1 MQEEFYNDNEFGGKG
16 LKNLILFQTGLQLGK
31 GMITNL
37 KRPIVI
43 IVIGYIIGIIWGL
56 YFDFSIVL
64 LYILIA
70 ILFYRKNQRNSII
83 SFLIILLKKCFK
95 NKKNTSFQLFSI
107 HRYVRYI
114 KLILTKQVIFFIVV
128 SSIISNTILISQENR
143 YKNLYPEETIIV
155 EGIIVS
161 NQEEREYKN
170 RYKVKVLTVNSSD
183 KYQSTQIYIE
193 VKKDSKFQYG
203 DKVRLQGEF
212 RRGSEQRNTGGFDYQ
227 LYLKSINIY
236 GTLKVENYQK
246 ISSDNV
252 SWIEKSINTI
262 KLTIAENIEKVLE
275 KEEEQIVKGLI
286 LGDTTVLEEEL
297 KEKFQVA
304 NISHVLAVS
313 GMHIIYIIMGIEMVF
328 KTWLGKRHVK
338 YVIIFGVIFYMS
350 ITGFTSSIV
359 RAGIMGMMNILAF
372 LVYRKND
379 IWTSIAISLGIILI
393 QNPYAITGVGLQLS
407 YLGTIGII
415 LFNKNVKQYLD
426 NIKWIKNNIQIK
438 KSKRISKIVE
448 NLKDMISVTLSAQ
461 MMILPIM
468 LYHFNMIGIYFVI
481 TNILVSIIIGPIMF
495 LSIIFGFSSFI
506 HLHISQFISIFL
518 SFGIKGLI
526 QISNLSNLP
535 FSKIYVSTPSIL
547 FIFIYYIVILAGN
560 QIYVIYTSK
569 YLNGTK
575 RRVKNLIA
583 LIKYKL
589 YEKKKKTWK
598 IYQKILRERNIK
610 AFIERTYKGI
620 FFIIFLIGIY
630 QFPKD
635 LEIHFLDV
643 GQGDSCFI
651 ITPNRKTILIDGGG
665 STSST
670 FDVGKD
676 TLIPYLL
683 DKGYTQ
689 LDYVFISHF
698 DQDHVGGILSL
709 LEELKVEQI
718 FISKQRET
726 SDNYETFLEIVA
738 QKNLKVQ
745 EVKIGDKI
753 TIGDV
758 TFHIL
763 WPSEKQIEENILNN
777 NAMVMKLQYK
787 SFSMLFTGDIEEVAE
802 KKILSLYSANLD
814 SLKAT
819 VLKVAHHGSKS
830 SSTEEFIKAV
840 NSKIAIIGVGENN
853 MFGHPNDAV
862 LEKLQAFRYAGFQD
876 R

>member
-1 MQEEFYNDNEFGGKG
+1 
-16 LKNLILFQTGLQLGK
+16 
-31 GMITNL
+31 MIANL
-37 KRPIVI
+37 KRPIVV

-56 YFDFSIVL
+56 YFHFSIVL

-70 ILFYRKNQRNSII
+70 ILFYRKNQRNSIM
-83 SFLIILLKKCFK
+83 SFLINLLKNCFK
-95 NKKNTSFQLFSI
+95 SKKNTSFPLFSI

-114 KLILTKQVIFFIVV
+114 KLIFTKQVIFLIAI
-128 SSIISNTILISQENR
+128 SSMVSNTILLFQEKR
-143 YKNLYPEETIIV
+143 YENLYPEENIVV

-161 NQEEREYKN
+161 HQEEREYKN

-183 KYQSTQIYIE
+183 GYQSTQIYIE
-193 VKKDSKFQYG
+193 VKKDVEFEYG
-203 DKVRLQGEF
+203 DKVILQGEF
-212 RRGSEQRNTGGFDYQ
+212 RKGSEQRNTGGFDYQ
-227 LYLKSINIY
+227 LYLKSIHIY

-246 ISSDNV
+246 ISSDNAN
-252 SWIEKSINTI
+252 WISKSIHTI
-262 KLTIAENIEKVLE
+262 KLVIAENIEKTLE
-275 KEEEQIVKGLI
+275 KEEAQIVKGLI
-286 LGDTTVLEEEL
+286 LGDATALEEEL
-297 KEKFQVA
+297 KAKFQIA

-313 GMHIIYIIMGIEMVF
+313 GMHIIYIVIGIEVVF
-328 KTWLGKRHVK
+328 KKWLGKRNVK
-338 YVIIFGVIFYMS
+338 YVIIFGLVFYMAL
-350 ITGFTSSIV
+350 TGYTSSIV

-415 LFNKNVKQYLD
+415 LFNKNIKQYLD
-426 NIKWIKNNIQIK
+426 NVKWIKNNIQIK

-461 MMILPIM
+461 TMILPIM
-468 LYHFNMIGIYFVI
+468 LYHFNMIGIYFVVA
-481 TNILVSIIIGPIMF
+481 NILVSIIIGPIMF
-495 LSIIFGFSSFI
+495 LSIIFIFSSFI
-506 HLHISQFISIFL
+506 HLQISQFISIFL
-518 SFGIKGLI
+518 SLGIKGFI

-535 FSKIYVSTPSIL
+535 FSKIYVPTPNIL
-547 FIFIYYIVILAGN
+547 LITIYYIVILAGN
-560 QIYVIYTSK
+560 QIYIIYTSK
-569 YLNGTK
+569 YINSTK

-583 LIKYKL
+583 LMKYKL
-589 YEKKKKTWK
+589 YEKKKKARK
-598 IYQKILRERNIK
+598 MYQKIFQEKNVKVFVVRS
-610 AFIERTYKGI
+610 YKVI
-620 FFIIFLIGIY
+620 LLMIFLIGMY

-643 GQGDSCFI
+643 GQGDSSFI
-651 ITPNRKTILIDGGG
+651 ITPNHKTILIDGGG

-683 DKGYTQ
+683 DKGYTK

-698 DQDHVGGILSL
+698 DQDHIGGILSI
-709 LEELKVEQI
+709 LEELKVGQI
-718 FISKQRET
+718 FISKQGEE
-726 SDNYETFLEIVA
+726 SENYKTFLKIV
-738 QKNLKVQ
+738 QEKNLKVQ

-763 WPSEKQIEENILNN
+763 WPSEKQIEENQLNN

-787 SFSMLFTGDIEEVAE
+787 DFSMLFTGDIEEVAE
-802 KKILSLYSANLD
+802 KKILSVYSDNLD
-814 SLKAT
+814 SLKGT

-830 SSTEEFIKAV
+830 SSTEEFLEAV
-840 NSKIAIIGVGENN
+840 NSKGAIIGVGENN
-853 MFGHPNDAV
+853 MFGHPSNAV
-862 LEKLQAFRYAGFQD
+862 LERLQLFRYADF
-876 R
+876 

>member
-1 MQEEFYNDNEFGGKG
+1 
-16 LKNLILFQTGLQLGK
+16 
-31 GMITNL
+31 MIANL
-37 KRPIVI
+37 KRPIVV
-43 IVIGYIIGIIWGL
+43 IVIGYMIGIIWGL
-56 YFDFSIVL
+56 YLNFSIVL

-70 ILFYRKNQRNSII
+70 ILFYRKKPRNSII
-83 SFLIILLKKCFK
+83 SFLMILLKKGFK
-95 NKKNTSFQLFSI
+95 SKKNTSFQLFSI

-114 KLILTKQVIFFIVV
+114 KLILTKQVIFLIII
-128 SSIISNTILISQENR
+128 SSIISNTILLFQEKR
-143 YKNLYPEETIIV
+143 YENLYPEENISV
-155 EGIIVS
+155 EGIIIS

-170 RYKVKVLTVNSSD
+170 RYKLKVLTVNSSE
-183 KYQSTQIYIE
+183 KYHSTQIYIE
-193 VKKDSKFQYG
+193 VKKDVEFEYG
-203 DKVRLQGEF
+203 DKVILQGEF
-212 RRGSEQRNTGGFDYQ
+212 RKGSEQRNTGGFDYQ
-227 LYLKSINIY
+227 LYLKSIHIY

-246 ISSDNV
+246 ISSDNINWV
-252 SWIEKSINTI
+252 QKSINTI
-262 KLTIAENIEKVLE
+262 KLVIAENIEKTLE
-275 KEEEQIVKGLI
+275 KEEAQIVKGLI
-286 LGDTTVLEEEL
+286 LGDTTALEEEL
-297 KEKFQVA
+297 KEKFQIA

-313 GMHIIYIIMGIEMVF
+313 GMHIIYIIIGIEMIF
-328 KTWLGKRHVK
+328 KKWLGKRNVK
-338 YVIIFGVIFYMS
+338 YVVIIGLVFYMS

-359 RAGIMGMMNILAF
+359 RAGIMGIMSIVAF

-393 QNPYAITGVGLQLS
+393 QNPYAIIGVGLQLS

-415 LFNKNVKQYLD
+415 LFNKNIKQYLD
-426 NIKWIKNNIQIK
+426 NVKWIKNNIQIK
-438 KSKRISKIVE
+438 RSKRISKIVE

-461 MMILPIM
+461 LMILPIM

-481 TNILVSIIIGPIMF
+481 TNILVSMMIGPIMF
-495 LSIIFGFSSFI
+495 LSIIFVFCSFI
-506 HLHISQFISIFL
+506 HLHISQFIAIFL

-535 FSKIYVSTPSIL
+535 FSKIYVLTPSIL
-547 FIFIYYIVILAGN
+547 FIFIYYIVILVGN
-560 QIYVIYTSK
+560 RIYMIYTSK
-569 YLNGTK
+569 YINSTEG
-575 RRVKNLIA
+575 RVKNLIA
-583 LIKYKL
+583 LMKYRL
-589 YEKKKKTWK
+589 YEKKKKTKK
-598 IYQKILRERNIK
+598 IYQKILQERNIK
-610 AFIERTYKGI
+610 AFIKQTYKGI
-620 FFIIFLIGIY
+620 FLIIFLIGIY
-630 QFPKD
+630 QFPKN

-651 ITPNRKTILIDGGG
+651 ITPNHKTILIDGGG

-709 LEELKVEQI
+709 LEELKVGQI
-718 FISKQRET
+718 FISKQGKT

-738 QKNLKVQ
+738 QKNLKVR
-745 EVKIGDKI
+745 EVKMGDKI

-763 WPSEKQIEENILNN
+763 WPTENQIEENMLNN

-802 KKILSLYSANLD
+802 KKILSVYSDNLD

-830 SSTEEFIKAV
+830 SSTEKFLKAV
-840 NSKIAIIGVGENN
+840 NSKVAIIGVGENN
-853 MFGHPNDAV
+853 MFGHPSNVV
-862 LEKLQAFRYAGFQD
+862 LERLQSFRYADF
-876 R
+876 

>member
-1 MQEEFYNDNEFGGKG
+1 
-16 LKNLILFQTGLQLGK
+16 
-31 GMITNL
+31 MIANL
-37 KRPIVI
+37 KRPIVV
-43 IVIGYIIGIIWGL
+43 IVIGYMIGIIWGL
-56 YFDFSIVL
+56 YLNFSIVL

-70 ILFYRKNQRNSII
+70 ILFYRKKPRNSII
-83 SFLIILLKKCFK
+83 SFLMILLKKGFK
-95 NKKNTSFQLFSI
+95 SKKNTSFQLFSI

-114 KLILTKQVIFFIVV
+114 KLILTKQVIFLIII
-128 SSIISNTILISQENR
+128 SSIISNTILLFQENQ
-143 YKNLYPEETIIV
+143 YENLYPEENISV
-155 EGIIVS
+155 EGIIIS

-170 RYKVKVLTVNSSD
+170 RYKLKVLTVNSSE
-183 KYQSTQIYIE
+183 KYHSTQIYIE
-193 VKKDSKFQYG
+193 VKKDVEFEYG
-203 DKVRLQGEF
+203 DKVILQGEF
-212 RRGSEQRNTGGFDYQ
+212 RKGSEQRNTGGFDYQ
-227 LYLKSINIY
+227 LYLKSIHIY

-246 ISSDNV
+246 ISSDNINWV
-252 SWIEKSINTI
+252 QKSINTI
-262 KLTIAENIEKVLE
+262 KLVIAENIEKTLE
-275 KEEEQIVKGLI
+275 KEEAQIVKGLI
-286 LGDTTVLEEEL
+286 LGDTTALEEEL
-297 KEKFQVA
+297 KEKFQIA

-313 GMHIIYIIMGIEMVF
+313 GMHIIYIVIGIEVVF
-328 KTWLGKRHVK
+328 KKWLGKRKVK
-338 YVIIFGVIFYMS
+338 YVVIFGVIFYMS

-359 RAGIMGMMNILAF
+359 RAGIMGMMNIFAF

-415 LFNKNVKQYLD
+415 LFHKNIKQYLD
-426 NIKWIKNNIQIK
+426 NIKCIKNNIQIK

-461 MMILPIM
+461 LMILPIM

-481 TNILVSIIIGPIMF
+481 TNILVSMMIGPIMF
-495 LSIIFGFSSFI
+495 LSIIFVFCSFI
-506 HLHISQFISIFL
+506 HLHISQFIAIFL

-535 FSKIYVSTPSIL
+535 FSKIYVLTPSIL
-547 FIFIYYIVILAGN
+547 FIFIYYIVILVGN
-560 QIYVIYTSK
+560 RIYMIYTSK
-569 YLNGTK
+569 YINSTEG
-575 RRVKNLIA
+575 RVKNLIA
-583 LIKYKL
+583 LMKYRL
-589 YEKKKKTWK
+589 YEKKKKTKK
-598 IYQKILRERNIK
+598 IYQKILQERNIK
-610 AFIERTYKGI
+610 AFIKQTYKGI
-620 FFIIFLIGIY
+620 FLIIFLIGIY
-630 QFPKD
+630 QFPKN

-651 ITPNRKTILIDGGG
+651 ITPNHKTILIDGGG

-709 LEELKVEQI
+709 LEELKVGQI
-718 FISKQRET
+718 FISKQGKT

-738 QKNLKVQ
+738 QKNLKVR
-745 EVKIGDKI
+745 EVKMGDKI

-763 WPSEKQIEENILNN
+763 WPTENQIEENMLNN

-802 KKILSLYSANLD
+802 KKILSVYSDNLD

-830 SSTEEFIKAV
+830 SSTEKFLKAV
-840 NSKIAIIGVGENN
+840 NSKVAIIGVGENN
-853 MFGHPNDAV
+853 MFGHPSNVV
-862 LEKLQAFRYAGFQD
+862 LERLQSFRYADF
-876 R
+876 

>member
-1 MQEEFYNDNEFGGKG
+1 M
-16 LKNLILFQTGLQLGK
+16 
-31 GMITNL
+31 
-37 KRPIVI
+37 
-43 IVIGYIIGIIWGL
+43 GL
-56 YFDFSIVL
+56 YFNFSIVL
-64 LYILIA
+64 LYILIT
-70 ILFYRKNQRNSII
+70 
-83 SFLIILLKKCFK
+83 FLYGLKICFK
-95 NKKNTSFQLFSI
+95 NKKHKEFQILSI
-107 HRYVRYI
+107 YRYVRYI
-114 KLILTKQVIFFIVV
+114 KLILTKQVIFLIAI
-128 SSIISNTILISQENR
+128 SSIISNTILIFQENR
-143 YKNLYPEETIIV
+143 YENLYPEENIMV

-170 RYKVKVLTVNSSD
+170 RYKVKVLTANDSN

-193 VKKDSKFQYG
+193 VKKDIQFEYG

-212 RRGSEQRNTGGFDYQ
+212 RKGSEQRNTGGFDYQ

-246 ISSDNV
+246 ISSGNAN
-252 SWIEKSINTI
+252 WIAKSINEI
-262 KLTIAENIEKVLE
+262 KLVITENIENILE
-275 KEEEQIVKGLI
+275 KEEAQIVKGLI
-286 LGDTTVLEEEL
+286 LGDTTTLEEEL
-297 KEKFQVA
+297 KEKFQIA

-313 GMHIIYIIMGIEMVF
+313 GMHIIYIVIGIEVIF
-328 KTWLGKRHVK
+328 KKLLGKRPVK
-338 YVIIFGVIFYMS
+338 YVVIIGLVFYMS

-359 RAGIMGMMNILAF
+359 RAGIMGMMNIVAF

-415 LFNKNVKQYLD
+415 LFNKNIKQYLD

-438 KSKRISKIVE
+438 RSKRISKIVE

-495 LSIIFGFSSFI
+495 LSIMFIFSSFI
-506 HLHISQFISIFL
+506 HLQISQFISIFL
-518 SFGIKGLI
+518 SFGIKCLI
-526 QISNLSNLP
+526 QISNLANLP

-547 FIFIYYIVILAGN
+547 SIIIYYVMILAGN
-560 QIYVIYTSK
+560 QIYTIYANK
-569 YLNGTK
+569 YLNNTK

-589 YEKKKKTWK
+589 YEKKKRTWK
-598 IYQKILRERNIK
+598 IYQKILRERNVK
-610 AFIERTYKGI
+610 ACIVRTYK
-620 FFIIFLIGIY
+620 IILLIILLIGIY

-683 DKGYTQ
+683 DKGYTN

-698 DQDHVGGILSL
+698 DQDHVGGILPV
-709 LEELKVEQI
+709 LEELHVGQV
-718 FISKQRET
+718 FISKQEEK
-726 SDNYETFLEIVA
+726 SENYKTFLELV
-738 QKNLKVQ
+738 KKKKLKMQ
-745 EVKIGDKI
+745 EVKAGDKI
-753 TIGDV
+753 TIEDV
-758 TFHIL
+758 SFQIL
-763 WPSEKQIEENILNN
+763 WPIEKQIEENQLNN

-802 KKILSLYSANLD
+802 KKILDTYQNHLEI
-814 SLKAT
+814 LKAT

-830 SSTEEFIKAV
+830 SSTEEFLKAV
-840 NSKIAIIGVGENN
+840 NSKVAMIGVGENN
-853 MFGHPNDAV
+853 MFGHPNNAV
-862 LEKLQAFRYAGFQD
+862 LERLQAFRHADF
-876 R
+876 

>member
-1 MQEEFYNDNEFGGKG
+1 
-16 LKNLILFQTGLQLGK
+16 
-31 GMITNL
+31 MIANL
-37 KRPIVI
+37 KRPIVV
-43 IVIGYIIGIIWGL
+43 IVIGYMIGIIWGL
-56 YFDFSIVL
+56 YLNFSIVL

-70 ILFYRKNQRNSII
+70 ILFYRKKPRNSII
-83 SFLIILLKKCFK
+83 SFLMILLKKGFK
-95 NKKNTSFQLFSI
+95 SKKNTSFQLFSI

-114 KLILTKQVIFFIVV
+114 KLILTKQVIFLIII
-128 SSIISNTILISQENR
+128 SSIISNTILLFQEKR
-143 YKNLYPEETIIV
+143 YENLYPEENISV
-155 EGIIVS
+155 EGIIIS

-170 RYKVKVLTVNSSD
+170 RYKLKVLTVNSSE
-183 KYQSTQIYIE
+183 KYHSTQIYIE
-193 VKKDSKFQYG
+193 VKKDVEFEYG
-203 DKVRLQGEF
+203 DKVILQGEF
-212 RRGSEQRNTGGFDYQ
+212 RKGSEQRNTGGFDYQ
-227 LYLKSINIY
+227 LYLKSIHIY

-246 ISSDNV
+246 ISSDNINWV
-252 SWIEKSINTI
+252 QKSINTI
-262 KLTIAENIEKVLE
+262 KLVIAENIEKTLE
-275 KEEEQIVKGLI
+275 KEEAQIVKGLI
-286 LGDTTVLEEEL
+286 LGDTTALEEEL
-297 KEKFQVA
+297 KEKFQIA

-313 GMHIIYIIMGIEMVF
+313 GMHIIYIVIGIEVVF
-328 KTWLGKRHVK
+328 KKWLGKRKVK
-338 YVIIFGVIFYMS
+338 YVVIFGVIFYMS

-359 RAGIMGMMNILAF
+359 RAGIMGMMNIFAF

-415 LFNKNVKQYLD
+415 LFHKNIKQYLD
-426 NIKWIKNNIQIK
+426 NIKCIKNNIQIK

-461 MMILPIM
+461 LMILPIM

-481 TNILVSIIIGPIMF
+481 TNILVSMMIGPIMF
-495 LSIIFGFSSFI
+495 LSIIFVFCSFI
-506 HLHISQFISIFL
+506 HLHISQFIAIFL

-535 FSKIYVSTPSIL
+535 FSKIYVLTPSIL
-547 FIFIYYIVILAGN
+547 FIFIYYIVILVGN
-560 QIYVIYTSK
+560 RIYMIYTSK
-569 YLNGTK
+569 YINSTEG
-575 RRVKNLIA
+575 RVKNLIA
-583 LIKYKL
+583 LMKYRL
-589 YEKKKKTWK
+589 YEKKKKTKK
-598 IYQKILRERNIK
+598 IYQKILQERNIK
-610 AFIERTYKGI
+610 AFIKQTYKGI
-620 FFIIFLIGIY
+620 FLIIFLIGIY
-630 QFPKD
+630 QFPKN

-651 ITPNRKTILIDGGG
+651 ITPNHKTILIDGGG

-709 LEELKVEQI
+709 LEELKVGQI
-718 FISKQRET
+718 FISKQGKT

-738 QKNLKVQ
+738 QKNLKVR
-745 EVKIGDKI
+745 EVKMGDKI

-763 WPSEKQIEENILNN
+763 WPTENQIEENMLNN

-802 KKILSLYSANLD
+802 KKILSVYSDNLD

-830 SSTEEFIKAV
+830 SSTEKFLKAV
-840 NSKIAIIGVGENN
+840 NSKVAIIGVGENN
-853 MFGHPNDAV
+853 MFGHPSNVV
-862 LEKLQAFRYAGFQD
+862 LERLQSFRYADF
-876 R
+876 

>member
-1 MQEEFYNDNEFGGKG
+1 M
-16 LKNLILFQTGLQLGK
+16 
-31 GMITNL
+31 
-37 KRPIVI
+37 KRPIVV
-43 IVIGYIIGIIWGL
+43 IVIGYMIGIIWGL
-56 YFDFSIVL
+56 YLNFSIVL

-70 ILFYRKNQRNSII
+70 ILFYRKNQRNSIM
-83 SFLIILLKKCFK
+83 SFLITLLKKGFK
-95 NKKNTSFQLFSI
+95 SKKNTSFQLFSI

-114 KLILTKQVIFFIVV
+114 KLILTKQVIFLIAI
-128 SSIISNTILISQENR
+128 SSMISNTILLFQEKR
-143 YKNLYPEETIIV
+143 YENLYPEENILV
-155 EGIIVS
+155 EGMIIS
-161 NQEEREYKN
+161 NEEEREYKN
-170 RYKVKVLTVNSSD
+170 RYKLKVLTVNSSE
-183 KYQSTQIYIE
+183 KYHSTQIYIE
-193 VKKDSKFQYG
+193 VKKDIEFEYG

-212 RRGSEQRNTGGFDYQ
+212 RKGSEQRNTGGFNYQ
-227 LYLKSINIY
+227 LYLKSIHIY

-246 ISSDNV
+246 ISSDNINWV
-252 SWIEKSINTI
+252 QKSINTI
-262 KLTIAENIEKVLE
+262 KLVIAENIEKTLE
-275 KEEEQIVKGLI
+275 KEETQIVKGLI
-286 LGDTTVLEEEL
+286 LGDTTALEEEL
-297 KEKFQVA
+297 KEKFQIA

-313 GMHIIYIIMGIEMVF
+313 GMHIIYIVIGIEVVF
-328 KTWLGKRHVK
+328 KKWLGKRHVK
-338 YVIIFGVIFYMS
+338 YVVIFGVIFYMS

-379 IWTSIAISLGIILI
+379 IWTSIAISLGIILL

-415 LFNKNVKQYLD
+415 LFNKNIKQYLD
-426 NIKWIKNNIQIK
+426 NIKWVRDNIRIKR
-438 KSKRISKIVE
+438 SKRISNIVE
-448 NLKDMISVTLSAQ
+448 KLKDMISVTLSAQ
-461 MMILPIM
+461 LMILPIM

-481 TNILVSIIIGPIMF
+481 TNILVSMMIGPIMF
-495 LSIIFGFSSFI
+495 LSIIFVFCSFI
-506 HLHISQFISIFL
+506 HLHISQFIAIFL

-535 FSKIYVSTPSIL
+535 FSKIYVLTPSIL
-547 FIFIYYIVILAGN
+547 FIFIYYIVILVGN
-560 QIYVIYTSK
+560 RIYMIYTSK
-569 YLNGTK
+569 YINSTEG
-575 RRVKNLIA
+575 RVKNLIA
-583 LIKYKL
+583 LMKYRL
-589 YEKKKKTWK
+589 YEKKKKTKK
-598 IYQKILRERNIK
+598 IYQKILQERNIK
-610 AFIERTYKGI
+610 AFIKQTYKGI
-620 FFIIFLIGIY
+620 FLIIFLIGIY
-630 QFPKD
+630 QFPKN

-651 ITPNRKTILIDGGG
+651 ITPNHKTILIDGGG

-709 LEELKVEQI
+709 LEELKVGQI
-718 FISKQRET
+718 FISKQGKT

-738 QKNLKVQ
+738 QKNLKVR
-745 EVKIGDKI
+745 EVKMGDKI

-763 WPSEKQIEENILNN
+763 WPTENQIEENMLNN

-802 KKILSLYSANLD
+802 KKILSVYSDNLD

-830 SSTEEFIKAV
+830 SSTEKFLKAV
-840 NSKIAIIGVGENN
+840 NSKVAIIGVGENN
-853 MFGHPNDAV
+853 MFGHPSNVV
-862 LEKLQAFRYAGFQD
+862 LERLQSFRYADF
-876 R
+876 